1 MLIFTK
7 AVGQLLTPPGIV
19 VVFIVFGWLAR
30 RRWRYVGAVALW
42 AGIILLWVFSV
53 PVTGYALLDVL
64 EASAVALPNVE
75 AATTRDADAIVV
87 LGGGRDADQP
97 QYGGDTVGSFTLERL
112 RYAARLQRAT
122 GLPVLVSGG
131 TVFGHRVPEA
141 ELMRETLA
149 QDFHVSATW
158 VEARSRNTEENA
170 LYSRA
175 ILQAAGKKK
184 VWLVTDAWHMPRAIR
199 AFRHAGIDA
208 MMAPTGFTGG
218 GDRTLL
224 DYLPSSRGLF
234 LSGLAMHEYLGLLWY
249 RWHYGSEPDTG
260 RGNHAAA
267 VKTQTSARDSRPS
280 IKKQQAP

>member
-7 AVGQLLTPPGIV
+7 AVGLLLAPPGIV
-19 VVFIVFGWLAR
+19 VVLTVFGLLVQ
-30 RRWRYVGAVALW
+30 RRWRYIGLTMLW
-42 AGIILLWVFSV
+42 AGIGLLWVMSL
-53 PVTGYALLDVL
+53 PITGYALLDIL

-97 QYGGDTVGSFTLERL
+97 QYGGGDTVGSFTLERL
-112 RYAARLQRAT
+112 RYAAKLQRAT

-131 TVFGHRVPEA
+131 AVFGHRVPEA
-141 ELMRETLA
+141 ELMRKTLA

-158 VEARSRNTEENA
+158 VEARSRSTEENA

-175 ILQAAGKKK
+175 ILEAAGKKR

-199 AFRHAGIDA
+199 AFRRAGVDA

-224 DYLPSSRGLF
+224 DYLPSSRGLY

-249 RWHYGSEPDTG
+249 RWRYGSGSNAG
-260 RGNHAAA
+260 RDDGAAPT
-267 VKTQTSARDSRPS
+267 KTQTNARDSKPS
-280 IKKQQAP
+280 IKEK